1 MKQSKIHDFK
11 NKYIDVPL
19 SRLRCDRI
27 VVWIMQ
33 FSYGSII
40 YEFEL
45 IYLYEWS
52 YIQTGNFVV

>member
-1 MKQSKIHDFK
+1 MKQGKIHDFK

-19 SRLRCDRI
+19 SRLRGDCI

-52 YIQTGNFVV
+52 YIQTGYLLV